1 MQPTPPVIPVEHVAP
16 FLCTLSRMAG
26 LFIFAPIIGSRLI
39 PARVRALLALT
50 MTAAVYPFA
59 PTHAE
64 PIRLDLVSLAPVMA
78 TETLIGLSIGLIAA
92 LPIICVQ
99 MGGQLMSQQ
108 MGLHTGDLFNP
119 AIELGG
125 DIVGQILMYL
135 ALAAFVSMDGLEAM
149 HASLVA
155 TFERVPIGGF
165 RPEQTPLDLFVAL
178 VVSGTELAFR
188 VAAPVTA
195 LMLLES
201 LAMGFLMK
209 TSPQFNILSFGF
221 PVKIL
226 LGVMA
231 LLASLAFIATAISID
246 VEHTIV
252 SIMRWAGA

>member
-1 MQPTPPVIPVEHVAP
+1 MTPSPPIVPVEHVAP
-16 FLCTLSRMAG
+16 FLGVLSRMAG

-39 PARVRALLALT
+39 PAPVRALMALA

-59 PTHAE
+59 PGLDQ
-64 PIRLDLVSLAPVMA
+64 PIRLDLLSLAPLVA
-78 TETLIGLSIGLIAA
+78 AETMIGLSIGLIAA

-99 MGGQLMSQQ
+99 MGGQLISQQ
-108 MGLHTGDLFNP
+108 MGLQTGDLFNP

-135 ALAAFVSMDGLEAM
+135 AIAAFVSLDGIEVM

-155 TFERVPIGGF
+155 TFERVAIGGLQ
-165 RPEQTPLDLFVAL
+165 PEQTPLDLFVAL
-178 VVSGTELAFR
+178 SASGFELAFR
-188 VAAPVTA
+188 VAAPVTT

-201 LAMGFLMK
+201 LAMGLLMK

-226 LGVMA
+226 LG
-231 LLASLAFIATAISID
+231 LLAMIASVAFIASTISAEVQEALAGI
-246 VEHTIV
+246 I
-252 SIMRWAGA
+252 RWSGA